1 MRAIGWLESPHSFD
15 QGRAPRAFV
24 DRFAA
29 LVEQTK
35 SCFAQ
40 HTFRGLHGCDQC
52 VAAGTAGWHAIAT
65 SAVNVLVPGHAEVFA
80 ATGGL
85 LHYVDKHAYLP
96 PQVFIDAVMS
106 CPPCDSVAYLDA
118 LGVANGNVAPP
129 LETFE
134 SRLRRDRIEQAAT
147 LRFRDELGGPISD
160 ATREQVVRAAAKAW
174 PDAPP
179 ADGQGDVR
187 LGTGIA
193 VFDDAGRFLR
203 FADD

>member
-15 QGRAPRAFV
+15 QGRPPQAFV
-24 DRFAA
+24 DKFAT
-29 LVEQTK
+29 LVDQTK

-52 VAAGTAGWHAIAT
+52 AAAGLAGRHFIDT
-65 SAVNVLVPGHAEVFA
+65 SAVNVLVPGRGEVFA

-85 LHYVDKHAYLP
+85 LHYVAEHAYLP
-96 PQVFIDAVMS
+96 PRCFIDAVMS
-106 CPPCDSVAYLDA
+106 CPPCDSAAYLDA
-118 LGVANGNVAPP
+118 LRVANGNVAPP
-129 LETFE
+129 METFE
-134 SRLRRDRIEQAAT
+134 FQLRRDCLERAARQ
-147 LRFRDELGGPISD
+147 RFRDELGRPIKD

-179 ADGQGDVR
+179 AGGQGDVR
-187 LGTGIA
+187 LGTCVA